1 MNNGAPSAGRA
12 AYLAR
17 LRREKRSVRV
27 WQVALV
33 AALFL
38 WWELSTR
45 IALADGFLLSSPS
58 RMGRTFAALCGG
70 GELAV
75 HIGTSC
81 LETVVGFL
89 AGTLLGTAVAVGMWW
104 SEKLARILDPYLVV
118 LNALPKTAL
127 GPIFIVWMGAGMG
140 AIVVMAL
147 AISLI
152 VTILSMYQGYLSAA
166 HAHPRCQP
174 PPDSLDAGVPGQ
186 LAHALQYAE
195 GQRWAV
201 VGWGHH
207 GGVSCLAGRS
217 GLSHRLWLSG
227 VQHGSGDDQRADSGA
242 GGGGDVPAG
251 AAGGKNLESLLG
263 GYPMKKVAALVLALG
278 MLAALCACGGESDK
292 KTILRLNEVTHSV
305 FYAPQYVAMSQGFF
319 ADEGLE
325 IELTN
330 GGGADKVMSA
340 VISGQSDI
348 GLAGPEA
355 CIYVYN
361 QGKDD
366 YPRIFAQLTK
376 RDGSFLM
383 GRTDESFS
391 WENLRGKTVIGGRAG
406 GVPEMTLEYVL
417 RRNGLVPQEDTVV
430 DTSVQF
436 NMMAGAFSG
445 GSGDYVTLFEPTAT
459 EMELA
464 GKGYILCSIGA
475 ESGEIPYTAYFASQS
490 YMAAHPDVV
499 QGFTNAIARAQKW
512 ILSHSD
518 REVAEAI
525 AAQFPD
531 TSLDVLERVT
541 ARHRAIDA
549 WNQTPVMEQ
558 AALERLETVMETAGE
573 LTRAQWVDFEKL
585 VDNSFARSAQG

>member
-1 MNNGAPSAGRA
+1 
-12 AYLAR
+12 
-17 LRREKRSVRV
+17 
-27 WQVALV
+27 
-33 AALFL
+33 
-38 WWELSTR
+38 
-45 IALADGFLLSSPS
+45 
-58 RMGRTFAALCGG
+58 
-70 GELAV
+70 
-75 HIGTSC
+75 
-81 LETVVGFL
+81 
-89 AGTLLGTAVAVGMWW
+89 
-104 SEKLARILDPYLVV
+104 
-118 LNALPKTAL
+118 
-127 GPIFIVWMGAGMG
+127 
-140 AIVVMAL
+140 
-147 AISLI
+147 
-152 VTILSMYQGYLSAA
+152 
-166 HAHPRCQP
+166 
-174 PPDSLDAGVPGQ
+174 
-186 LAHALQYAE
+186 
-195 GQRWAV
+195 
-201 VGWGHH
+201 
-207 GGVSCLAGRS
+207 
-217 GLSHRLWLSG
+217 
-227 VQHGSGDDQRADSGA
+227 
-242 GGGGDVPAG
+242 
-251 AAGGKNLESLLG
+251 
-263 GYPMKKVAALVLALG
+263 MKKVFACLLAVCMVLPAMAGCSQLQ
-278 MLAALCACGGESDK
+278 E
-292 KTILRLNEVTHSV
+292 TTVVRLSEVTHSV
-305 FYAPQYVAMSQGFF
+305 FYAPQYVAISQGFF
-319 ADEGLE
+319 ADEGLTV
-325 IELTN
+325 ELSN
-330 GGGADKVMSA
+330 GGGADKVMTA
-340 VISGQSDI
+340 VVSGQADI

-355 CIYVYN
+355 SIYVAQ
-361 QGKDD
+361 QGKED
-366 YPRIFAQLTK
+366 PPVIFAQLTK
-376 RDGSFLM
+376 RVGSFLM
-383 GRTDESFS
+383 GRPDESFS

-417 RRNGLVPQEDTVV
+417 RQNGLVPQEDTVV